1 MQLSPNTAI
10 YQAHQGFVLRTADD
24 EHFELTLDGDEVHE
38 LLSVLSGDGSSASSR
53 VRAALS
59 ALVDAGHVVTT
70 VARPTVTVRG
80 QGKIASATSKRL
92 GARVSGESASA
103 DVVCHVSDDPV
114 DPAQIGAVDLA
125 SYRDGIIQVIT
136 PQAVGVADVVG
147 RRRACAIH
155 RDRMQ
160 SHHRPVDG
168 GLRLES
174 TLHPVSDRAADVIAD
189 LIVTE
194 IDDRQGRSITESP
207 TSRSQH
213 LLTTV
218 DLRTLRIVRRPV
230 LPIPA
235 VPQ

>member
-24 EHFELTLDGDEVHE
+24 EHFELTLGGDEVHE
-38 LLSVLSGDGSSASSR
+38 LLSVLSGDASPASGR
-53 VRAALS
+53 VSAALS

-70 VARPTVTVRG
+70 VARPTVAVRG
-80 QGKIASATSKRL
+80 QGTIAAATSKRL
-92 GARVSGESASA
+92 GARVSGDIASA
-103 DVVCHVSDDPV
+103 DVVCHVSDDPI
-114 DPAQIGAVDLA
+114 DPAEVGAVDLA

-168 GLRLES
+168 GLRLDS

-194 IDDRQGRSITESP
+194 IDERQGRSITESP

-218 DLRTLRIVRRPV
+218 DLRTLRIVRRPA

>member
-24 EHFELTLDGDEVHE
+24 EHFELTLGGDEVHE
-38 LLSVLSGDGSSASSR
+38 LLSVLSGDASPASGR

-59 ALVDAGHVVTT
+59 ALVDAGHVVTA
-70 VARPTVTVRG
+70 VSRPTVAVRG
-80 QGKIASATSKRL
+80 QGKIAAATSKRL
-92 GARVSGESASA
+92 GARVSGESVSA
-103 DVVCHVSDDPV
+103 GVVCHVSDDPV
-114 DPAQIGAVDLA
+114 DPAEIGAVDLA

-155 RDRMQ
+155 RDRIQ

-194 IDDRQGRSITESP
+194 IDERQGRSITESP